1 MRQTFALSVAAF
13 CLLGCKPDAVPTP
26 TPPVQAPAPKPE
38 TAGESAPRVVHA
50 YVPPAPKI
58 DSEEQKLKAYI
69 REERIREI
77 EAAKARLA
85 RLTAAFD
92 SSHVESDTEVLKAIG
107 LDYMSLRANET
118 RIKIAAYRE
127 QKAKARESQ
136 AKEIADAQAHLRS
149 LLLGA
154 DEKTIAISAK

>member
-1 MRQTFALSVAAF
+1 
-13 CLLGCKPDAVPTP
+13 
-26 TPPVQAPAPKPE
+26 
-38 TAGESAPRVVHA
+38 VVHA

-154 DEKTIAISAK
+154 DEKTIAIPAK

>member
-1 MRQTFALSVAAF
+1 
-13 CLLGCKPDAVPTP
+13 
-26 TPPVQAPAPKPE
+26 
-38 TAGESAPRVVHA
+38 
-50 YVPPAPKI
+50 
-58 DSEEQKLKAYI
+58 
-69 REERIREI
+69 
-77 EAAKARLA
+77 
-85 RLTAAFD
+85 
-92 SSHVESDTEVLKAIG
+92 
-107 LDYMSLRANET
+107 MSLRANET

>member
-26 TPPVQAPAPKPE
+26 TPPVQAPAPKSE
-38 TAGESAPRVVHA
+38 TAGESAPRVGHA

-92 SSHVESDTEVLKAIG
+92 ASHVESEAEALRDLG
-107 LDYMSLRANET
+107 LDSSMLLSPVGNE
-118 RIKIAAYRE
+118 KIAAYRE
-127 QKAKARESQ
+127 LKAKARERQ

-154 DEKTIAISAK
+154 DEKTIAIPVK